1 MGFTETF
8 HIIEKETMKE
18 SILHTLDGRIKLIS
32 LILIIVYAVFSTQI
46 MVLLVLELYLLLL
59 IYLSNISFKQAFM
72 RILVLLPFTIF
83 IIAFQPF
90 IRPGIALYALPFG
103 INITLEGLMFGSL
116 LLSRIIVTLTS
127 IVILSSISP
136 MQEVVQSFRK
146 LGMPRDLAMIFS
158 LMIRFL
164 SLFYDELSKINNAQ
178 KSRNFDIFNK
188 KTKYLWRLKQIAF
201 TIVMMFLRSYE
212 RGESIY
218 LSMLSRGYSDKSK
231 LYQDRENTIGKNE
244 YVFVIITLSII
255 ASLQI
260 LAIYIFPELGIIGA
274 NITI

>member
-18 SILHTLDGRIKLIS
+18 STLHTLDGRIKLIS

-59 IYLSNISFKQAFM
+59 IYLSKISFKQAFM
-72 RILVLLPFTIF
+72 RVLVLLPFTIF

-103 INITLEGLMFGSL
+103 INITLEGLMFGAL

-231 LYQDRENTIGKNE
+231 LYQDQENTIGKNE
-244 YVFVIITLSII
+244 YVFVIITFSII

-260 LAIYIFPELGIIGA
+260 LAIFIFPELGFIGA

>member
-1 MGFTETF
+1 
-8 HIIEKETMKE
+8 
-18 SILHTLDGRIKLIS
+18 
-32 LILIIVYAVFSTQI
+32 
-46 MVLLVLELYLLLL
+46 
-59 IYLSNISFKQAFM
+59 
-72 RILVLLPFTIF
+72 
-83 IIAFQPF
+83 
-90 IRPGIALYALPFG
+90 
-103 INITLEGLMFGSL
+103 MFGAL
-116 LLSRIIVTLTS
+116 LLSRVIVTLTS

-188 KTKYLWRLKQIAF
+188 RTKYLWRLKQIAF

-231 LYQDRENTIGKNE
+231 LYQGRENKIGKNE
-244 YVFVIITLSII
+244 YIFITITLILI
-255 ASLQI
+255 VSLQI
-260 LAIYIFPELGIIGA
+260 LAIFIFPELGFIGV
-274 NITI
+274 NVTI